1 MIRREILKEVLLD
14 NRNEVVKH
22 QVIPRSFQFE
32 EFGNYVFVGIRRAG
46 KSFLLYQR
54 IQELLHNGHTWNEML
69 YVNFEDERLIG
80 MTAADL
86 NLILEVHAEM
96 STDRPMLFLDE
107 IQNIDGWDKFVRRLA
122 DNKYR
127 AYVTGSNAKMLSQD
141 VATTLGGRY
150 ITVHVYPYDFK
161 EFLYANGVE
170 VTENS
175 LFATESRAEIKRIF
189 NDYFRSGGFPEGA
202 SLAAKRDYLT
212 SVYQKIYLG
221 DIAARNAITNTFG
234 LKIMIKK
241 LAESIKQPISF
252 NRIANIVSTTGS
264 KLSTT
269 SAIKY
274 VEYAESAW
282 LLQRINNIAAK
293 LAEKESNSK
302 YYFTDNGILNLFL
315 IDGNTSLL
323 ENLVAISLIRQFG
336 KEDAVFFYNK
346 GIEVD
351 FYIPEKEW
359 AIQVSY
365 NIKDLETRERETDA
379 LIKLSKVLP
388 CKRFLVIT
396 FDEESVLQMDNHSRI
411 EVIPVWKW
419 LLMLR

>member
-54 IQELLHNGHTWNEML
+54 IQELLHSGHTWNEML

-221 DIAARNAITNTFG
+221 DIAARHSIENTFA
-234 LKIMIKK
+234 LRILFRK
-241 LAESIKQPISF
+241 LAESIKQPVSF
-252 NRIANIVSTTGS
+252 TRITNIVASTGVKIS
-264 KLSTT
+264 KNTV
-269 SAIKY
+269 INY
-274 VEYAESAW
+274 MEYAKDAC
-282 LLQRINNIAAK
+282 LLIPIQNIADK
-293 LAEKESNSK
+293 LVERETNPK
-302 YYFTDNGILNLFL
+302 YYFADNGILNLL
-315 IDGNTSLL
+315 LLDADTSLL
-323 ENLVAISLIRQFG
+323 ENLVAVTLLRRYG
-336 KEDAVFFYNK
+336 TDDAVFFYNFACH
-346 GIEVD
+346 GH
-351 FYIPEKEW
+351 F
-359 AIQVSY
+359 IQSGH
-365 NIKDLETRERETDA
+365 IIRHLQHTLCT
-379 LIKLSKVLP
+379 
-388 CKRFLVIT
+388 
-396 FDEESVLQMDNHSRI
+396 DEEIPIFQALQIKNYRSCQMPPDVSPIVKTGRKRI
-411 EVIPVWKW
+411 
-419 LLMLR
+419 

>member
-1 MIRREILKEVLLD
+1 MLDNQKEVQRYEVFK
-14 NRNEVVKH
+14 RNFH
-22 QVIPRSFQFE
+22 FE
-32 EFGNYVFVGIRRAG
+32 DFGNYVLVGIRRAG
-46 KSFLLYQR
+46 KSFLIYQR
-54 IQELLHNGHTWNEML
+54 IQQLLAEGTEWDNML
-69 YVNFEDERLIG
+69 YINFEDERLDG
-80 MTAADL
+80 LQVSDL
-86 NLILEVHAEM
+86 NLIIEAHLEM
-96 STDRPMLFLDE
+96 YGKRPILFLDE
-107 IQNIDGWDKFVRRLA
+107 IQNIEGWEKFARRLA
-122 DNKYR
+122 DEKYKV
-127 AYVTGSNAKMLSQD
+127 YITGSNAKMLSSDIQ
-141 VATTLGGRY
+141 TTLGGRY
-150 ITVHVYPYDFK
+150 ITINVYPYSFR
-161 EFLYANGVE
+161 EFLE
-170 VTENS
+170 VHHTAYDELS
-175 LFATESRAEIKRIF
+175 LLSTESRAAVMKRVI
-189 NDYFRSGGFPEGA
+189 DYFHNGGFPEGA
-202 SLAAKRDYLT
+202 LLSAKRNYLT
-212 SVYQKIYLG
+212 RVYQKIYLG

-241 LAESIKQPISF
+241 LAESVKQPISF

-323 ENLVAISLIRQFG
+323 ENLVAINLIRQFG

-346 GIEVD
+346 GVEVD
-351 FYIPEKEW
+351 FYIPEEQW

-365 NIKDLETRERETDA
+365 SIKDLETKERETDA

-388 CKRFLVIT
+388 CRRLLIIT
-396 FDEESVLQMDNHSRI
+396 FDEESVLQMDNHARI
-411 EVIPVWKW
+411 EVVPVWKW

>member
-80 MTAADL
+80 MTTADL

-241 LAESIKQPISF
+241 LAESVKQPISF

-323 ENLVAISLIRQFG
+323 ENLVAINLIRQFG

-346 GIEVD
+346 GVEVD
-351 FYIPEKEW
+351 FYIPEEQW

-365 NIKDLETRERETDA
+365 SIKDLETKERETDA

-388 CKRFLVIT
+388 CRRLLIIT
-396 FDEESVLQMDNHSRI
+396 FDEESVLQIDNHSRI

>member
-1 MIRREILKEVLLD
+1 MDKQLLKSVMLDNQKEVQ
-14 NRNEVVKH
+14 RYEVFKRDFH
-22 QVIPRSFQFE
+22 FE
-32 EFGNYVFVGIRRAG
+32 DFGNYVLIGIRRAG
-46 KSFLLYQR
+46 KSFLIYQR
-54 IQELLHNGHTWNEML
+54 IQQLLTEGVGWDSML
-69 YVNFEDERLIG
+69 YINFEDERLDG
-80 MTAADL
+80 LQVSEL
-86 NLILEVHAEM
+86 NLIIEAHLEM
-96 STDRPMLFLDE
+96 YGKRPILFLDE
-107 IQNIDGWDKFVRRLA
+107 IQNIEGWEKFARRLA
-122 DNKYR
+122 DEKYKV
-127 AYVTGSNAKMLSQD
+127 YITGSNAKMLSSDIQ
-141 VATTLGGRY
+141 TTLGGRY
-150 ITVHVYPYDFK
+150 ITINVYPYSFP
-161 EFLYANGVE
+161 EFLE
-170 VTENS
+170 VHHTAYDELS
-175 LFATESRAEIKRIF
+175 LLGTESRAAVMNRFI
-189 NDYFRSGGFPEGA
+189 DYFHNGGFPEGA
-202 SLAAKRDYLT
+202 LLAAKRNYLT

-359 AIQVSY
+359 AMQVSY
-365 NIKDLETRERETDA
+365 SIKDLETRERETDA

>member
-54 IQELLHNGHTWNEML
+54 IQELLHDGHTWNEML

-86 NLILEVHAEM
+86 NLILEVRAEM

-241 LAESIKQPISF
+241 LAESVKQPISF

-315 IDGNTSLL
+315 IDGHTSLL
-323 ENLVAISLIRQFG
+323 ENLVAINLIRQFG

-346 GIEVD
+346 GVEVD
-351 FYIPEKEW
+351 FYIPEEQW

-365 NIKDLETRERETDA
+365 SIKDLETKERETDA

-388 CKRFLVIT
+388 CRRLLIIT
-396 FDEESVLQMDNHSRI
+396 FDEESVLQMDNHARI

>member
-1 MIRREILKEVLLD
+1 M
-14 NRNEVVKH
+14 
-22 QVIPRSFQFE
+22 
-32 EFGNYVFVGIRRAG
+32 
-46 KSFLLYQR
+46 
-54 IQELLHNGHTWNEML
+54 HNGHTWNEML

-221 DIAARNAITNTFG
+221 DIAARHSIENTFA
-234 LKIMIKK
+234 LRILFRK
-241 LAESIKQPISF
+241 LAESIKQPVSF
-252 NRIANIVSTTGS
+252 TRITNIVASTGVKIS
-264 KLSTT
+264 KNTV
-269 SAIKY
+269 INY
-274 VEYAESAW
+274 MEYAKDAC
-282 LLQRINNIAAK
+282 LLILYKILRINWWSVK
-293 LAEKESNSK
+293 LIRK
-302 YYFTDNGILNLFL
+302 YYFADNGILNLL
-315 IDGNTSLL
+315 LLDADTSLL
-323 ENLVAISLIRQFG
+323 ENLVAVTLLRRYWDGRCCILFI
-336 KEDAVFFYNK
+336 
-346 GIEVD
+346 IE
-351 FYIPEKEW
+351 
-359 AIQVSY
+359 
-365 NIKDLETRERETDA
+365 
-379 LIKLSKVLP
+379 
-388 CKRFLVIT
+388 
-396 FDEESVLQMDNHSRI
+396 M
-411 EVIPVWKW
+411 
-419 LLMLR
+419 